1 MDEGVWFADDVLIEF
16 HNDDQVAKNKYLV
29 DFIRNTPACD
39 FTVEGD
45 KSSFFIH
52 RYNFAHL
59 MHMLFLNCNDPIIN
73 VIRAD
78 FNFAQPFETSE
89 GMYNTQQVTI
99 SQVAR

>member
-1 MDEGVWFADDVLIEF
+1 MDTQVWFADDVLIEF
-16 HNDDQVAKNKYLV
+16 ANDDPVAKNVWLLDCIKNP
-29 DFIRNTPACD
+29 DFGYTND
-39 FTVEGD
+39 GD

-59 MHMLFLNCNDPIIN
+59 MHMLFLNCNDPVIN

-78 FNFAQPFETSE
+78 FNYAVPFETVE
-89 GMYNTQQVTI
+89 GKYNTQQVTL